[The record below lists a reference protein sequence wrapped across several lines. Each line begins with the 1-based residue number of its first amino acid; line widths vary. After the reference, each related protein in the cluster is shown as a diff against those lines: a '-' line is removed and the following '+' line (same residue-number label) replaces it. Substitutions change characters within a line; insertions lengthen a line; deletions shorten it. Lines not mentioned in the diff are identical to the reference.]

1 MKQLFKRRLVVL
13 AAAMTALAASVH
25 ADTYPSKPI
34 KMIVPYAPGGATDI
48 VARLIAQQLSTALKQ
63 AVVVDNRAGANGMIG
78 TEAVAKAA
86 PDGYTLLMNT
96 AGAQTLNTVLYKT
109 NYEALK
115 SFEPISQIA
124 NIGFVIVVHPSL
136 PVKTIQEYVALAKS
150 KSRPMNAS
158 TGTAMIELVS
168 EQFKSVAGT
177 PDILNVPYKGT
188 GPQMSAVVAGEVG
201 MTIDPFTGLQM
212 IKAGKVRPLAVLS
225 ATRSPAL
232 PDVPT
237 LQESGFPG
245 VNFNSWAGLLAPAGT
260 PKDIVKRLHAE
271 VSRIVDTP
279 DIRARLAALDYE
291 VVNSTPEQ
299 FATTL
304 TEETARWAKLV
315 KDTNYKVAP

>member
-1 MKQLFKRRLVVL
+1 MPSGFQRRFMLL
-13 AAAMTALAASVH
+13 ATAMFAFTTQALADS
-25 ADTYPSKPI
+25 YPSRPI

-48 VARLIAQQLSTALKQ
+48 VARLVAQQLSAAFKQ
-63 AVVVDNRAGANGMIG
+63 PVVVDNRAGANGMIG
-78 TEAVAKAA
+78 TEAAAKAA

-109 NYEALK
+109 NYDALK

-136 PVKTIQEYVALAKS
+136 PVKTIQEYIALARS
-150 KSRPMNAS
+150 KTRPMNAS
-158 TGTAMIELVS
+158 TGTAMIELIH
-168 EQFKSVAGT
+168 EQFKSAAGV
-177 PDILNVPYKGT
+177 PDILGVPYKGT

-225 ATRSPAL
+225 AQRSPAL

-237 LQESGFPG
+237 LQESGVTG

-279 DIRARLAALDYE
+279 EIRARLAALDYE
-291 VVNSTPEQ
+291 VVNNTPEQ
-299 FATTL
+299 FAANL
-304 TEETARWAKLV
+304 TEETNRWGKLV
-315 KDTNYKVAP
+315 RDTNYKAAP